1 MKNYSFTL
9 KEAYEHVEDRSK
21 IIKVIMDKL
30 EKNEKDYFIWME
42 TPNAYLNNCKPQD
55 KLSQGLL
62 KDVLE
67 ALNTE
72 FQDEKR

>member
-21 IIKVIMDKL
+21 ITKVIMDKL
-30 EKNEKDYFIWME
+30 EKNEKDYFIWLE
-42 TPNAYLNNCKPQD
+42 TPNIYLNNYKPQY
-55 KLSQGLL
+55 KLNQGLL

-67 ALNTE
+67 ALNAE
-72 FQDEKR
+72 FPDV